1 MTLNQNYKQ
10 KEVLVSFVNN
20 VAELVLDPEQ
30 FLDPNTNEIVMLGIE
45 DDSNVID
52 CECSSNIRDIRSYL
66 DTVYDELKW
75 MIDAWKK
82 IPTVMSPDEYNELM
96 NRL

>member
-10 KEVLVSFVNN
+10 KEVLISFVNN

-30 FLDPNTNEIVMLGIE
+30 FLDPNTNEIIMLGIE

-52 CECSSNIRDIRSYL
+52 CECSSSIKDIRSYL
-66 DTVYDELKW
+66 DTVFNELKW
-75 MIDAWKK
+75 QIEVYKK
-82 IPTVMSPDEYNELM
+82 SKE
-96 NRL
+96 

>member
-10 KEVLVSFVNN
+10 KEALISFVNN

-30 FLDPNTNEIVMLGIE
+30 FMDPNTDEVMMLGIE

-52 CECSSNIRDIRSYL
+52 CECSSSIIDIRSYL
-66 DTVYDELKW
+66 DTVFSELKW
-75 MIDAWKK
+75 QIEVYKK
-82 IPTVMSPDEYNELM
+82 SKE
-96 NRL
+96 

>member
-10 KEVLVSFVNN
+10 KEALVSFVNN

-30 FLDPNTNEIVMLGIE
+30 FLDPNTNEIIMLGIE

-52 CECSSNIRDIRSYL
+52 CECSSSIKDIRSYL
-66 DTVYDELKW
+66 DTVFSELKW
-75 MIDAWKK
+75 QIEAYKK
-82 IPTVMSPDEYNELM
+82 SKE
-96 NRL
+96 